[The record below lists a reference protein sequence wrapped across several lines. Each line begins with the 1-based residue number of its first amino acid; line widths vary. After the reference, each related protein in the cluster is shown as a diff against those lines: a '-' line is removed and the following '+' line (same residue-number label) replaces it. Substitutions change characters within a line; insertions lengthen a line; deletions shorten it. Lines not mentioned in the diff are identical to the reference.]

1 MSNNFSQL
9 LDLAIKQ
16 GHSRSSL
23 MAEIKQSIIADY
35 REKNPTAA
43 IGIAVLIDEESG
55 LIKIFA
61 GDKDLGSEKFSQE
74 ASQLAQKILI
84 DKIAQGQKST
94 ASSPQTDSQISTTAK
109 KIKNFGTG
117 ILGKIIFWAYNVYFI
132 FFNFSMALSL
142 VIGQNFFEII
152 KSLEWGQ
159 ALTFLGIFFLPIA
172 TVIFVIRKGLQKNSA
187 SLTKLFFLLELP
199 LAILLLFSSSLIG
212 QTTIFTGLSLLGLLA
227 VPLILYIHF
236 SKVELSALAKQIFGF
251 FSQLSTTLLGYYA
264 LLFSFFLPLILI
276 GVPKEFLSDFFY
288 YGSPFIDFI
297 NYPAMFVRL
306 TFALILFILILTL
319 TALPYILLRTLWKI
333 AENNRLNLIKSLGEK
348 KAEKNIAISW
358 IIVLILF
365 AISLFR
371 WPDHRLLTQLSE
383 FDQEADYLTQ
393 ETAAN
398 PLIEQEEKLQ
408 KLVERKLQARHYYL
422 FDKDETFLADA
433 YEIVFESE
441 IFAETIQTT
450 FTNLAYPL
458 VYWEE
463 RTDQRVLGDNFQ
475 YLFGYSYYQS
485 KSDFEDI
492 DIRFKEPEEED
503 KNVLVTYR
511 EITVDT
517 EADGLL
523 ARVTIEEEYE
533 NQTNQEQE
541 IIYEFNL
548 PDEVAFYDL
557 KLGPNLEF
565 SGVIAP
571 KGAAQKVY
579 ERELAQRRD
588 PALLEQ
594 TGPNQYRLRIFPVP
608 GRNDFSTLQ
617 GQRQKVS
624 FSYSVAQSAGAFA
637 LPRYTRESNVYSDAS
652 SSISLSYN
660 GQISYLEETTEQI
673 AATDEDVRDL
683 CLNQEQNY
691 GLSEASRNANIIFH
705 ANDADLQNLAC
716 AEMTEL
722 LPLLKDYRL
731 AIVYDSSFNNEEDQ
745 TLHQFAKLI
754 SQTDLNWL
762 NEAEI
767 DLYKFNQVI
776 STGERITGDN
786 FKKLLEPIHFS
797 RVNDFSKLG
806 EITENYDL
814 IVLVTSQDIDF
825 SQLKNF
831 PFSKP
836 TMAYW
841 VSEEKLP
848 ALNMEMSSGLWQTG
862 GGTSTTIEEAIRS
875 FLIKETLASKYAENA
890 INLNRKLS
898 LQFNGLSTIPANNV
912 FSADS
917 ALAMISNKAL
927 LQEFVSQQNKEVVGD
942 INVLDQLDQ
951 AARQANL
958 ISPYSSSIALVNQ
971 QQIETLRR
979 LMEQYNRFQDT
990 QMIENQSQTP
1000 IFWDITRPMPMIDD
1014 FSMEMMPSSPMSV
1027 NDVIGGEMMMQKS
1040 LPGNGLLSVDTLD
1053 MTDTAIAGQSRSTV
1067 GFGSIGAGPS
1077 IISNLA
1083 SGTSFIVGTG
1093 LIAIIGLAVFLLQ
1106 QLKKKKK

>member
-35 REKNPTAA
+35 REKNPKAA

-84 DKIAQGQKST
+84 DKIAQGQT
-94 ASSPQTDSQISTTAK
+94 AASSPQAEGQLSAATK
-109 KIKNFGTG
+109 KIKKNGSG

-132 FFNFSMALSL
+132 FFNFSMAISL
-142 VIGQNFFEII
+142 VFGQNFMEMI
-152 KSLEWGQ
+152 KTLEWMQ
-159 ALTFLGIFFLPIA
+159 AITFLGIFFLPVG
-172 TVIFVIRKGLQKNSA
+172 TVIFVMRKGLQKDSA
-187 SLTKLFFLLELP
+187 SLMKLFFLFELP
-199 LAILLLFSSSLIG
+199 LAILLLISSSLIG
-212 QTTIFTGLSLLGLLA
+212 QTTIFTGLSLVALLTI
-227 VPLILYIHF
+227 PLLLYLHF
-236 SKVELSALAKQIFGF
+236 SKVKLSALAQQIFGF
-251 FSQLSTTLLGYYA
+251 FSQLSTILLGYYA

-276 GVPKEFLSDFFY
+276 GVPKEYLADFFY
-288 YGSPFIDFI
+288 YSNYFSMV
-297 NYPAMFVRL
+297 NYPAMFIRL
-306 TFALILFILILTL
+306 TFALIIFILILTL

-333 AENNRLNLIKSLGEK
+333 TEKNRLDLVDSLGKK
-348 KAEKNIAISW
+348 KAEKHVDIGWVIAS
-358 IIVLILF
+358 ILF
-365 AISLFR
+365 AVSLFR
-371 WPDHRLLTQLSE
+371 WPDHHLLAQLSE

-393 ETAAN
+393 ETAAT
-398 PLIEQEEKLQ
+398 PLIEEEEKLQ
-408 KLVERKLQARHYYL
+408 KLVERKVNARHYYL
-422 FDKDETFLADA
+422 FDKDETFLAEA
-433 YEIVFESE
+433 YELVFESE
-441 IFAETIQTT
+441 IFANAIQTT

-463 RTDQRVLGDNFQ
+463 RTDQRALSNNFQ
-475 YLFGYSYYQS
+475 YLFGYPYYQS
-485 KSDFEDI
+485 KGVIEENDM
-492 DIRFKEPEEED
+492 RFIVPEEDEE
-503 KNVLVTYR
+503 KNVLLTYR

-523 ARVTIEEEYE
+523 AKVTIEEEYQ
-533 NQTNQEQE
+533 NQTNMEQE

-579 ERELAQRRD
+579 ERELQKRRD

-624 FSYSVAQSAGAFA
+624 FSYSVAQNAGAFA
-637 LPRYTRESNVYSDAS
+637 LPHYTRESNVYNDAS

-660 GQISYLEETTEQI
+660 GQISYLEETGDQI
-673 AATDEDVRDL
+673 TAIDSEVRDL

-691 GLSEASRNANIIFH
+691 GLSEAGRNANIIFH

-716 AEMTEL
+716 AETTDL

-731 AIVYDSSFNNEEDQ
+731 AIVYDTSFNNEEDQ

-754 SQTDLNWL
+754 SQSDLAWL
-762 NEAEI
+762 NEANI

-776 STGERITGDN
+776 SSGERITGDN

-806 EITENYDL
+806 EITGDYDL
-814 IVLVTSQDIDF
+814 IILVTSQDIDF

-836 TMAYW
+836 TVAYW
-841 VSEEKLP
+841 VSEDQLP
-848 ALNMEMSSGLWQTG
+848 ALNMEMTSGLWQTG
-862 GGTSTTIEEAIRS
+862 GGASTSIEEAIRN
-875 FLIKETLASKYAENA
+875 FLIEEKLTAKYAENA

-898 LQFNGLSTIPANNV
+898 LQFSGLSNIPANNV
-912 FSADS
+912 YSADS
-917 ALAMISNKAL
+917 ALAMIANKAL
-927 LQEFVSQQNKEVVGD
+927 LQQFVSQQNKEVVGD
-942 INVLDQLDQ
+942 INLLDQLDQ

-958 ISPYSSSIALVNQ
+958 VSPYSSSIALVNQ
-971 QQIETLRR
+971 QQIDTLKQ

-990 QMIENQSQTP
+990 QMIENEPSVP
-1000 IFWDITRPMPMIDD
+1000 WNPWMPMPMIDD
-1014 FSMEMMPSSPMSV
+1014 FSMKMMPSAPMDV
-1027 NDVIGGEMMMQKS
+1027 NNFIGGEMMMQKS
-1040 LPGNGLLSVDTLD
+1040 MPSSGLLSVDTMED
-1053 MTDTAIAGQSRSTV
+1053 SIGGQSRNIAGTG
-1067 GFGSIGAGPS
+1067 GFGSGLS
-1077 IISNLA
+1077 IFSNLA
-1083 SGTSFIVGTG
+1083 SGASFIIGTG
-1093 LIAIIGLAVFLLQ
+1093 VIAVVGLLVYLLQ
-1106 QLKKKKK
+1106 QLRKKKK